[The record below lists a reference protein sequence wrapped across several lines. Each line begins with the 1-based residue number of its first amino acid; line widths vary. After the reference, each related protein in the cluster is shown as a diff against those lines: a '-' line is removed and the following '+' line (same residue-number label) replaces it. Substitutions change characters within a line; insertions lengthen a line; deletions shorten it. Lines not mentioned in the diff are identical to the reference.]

1 MELLAYF
8 LYILADW
15 NIWLLVPA
23 IGAAVVTFG
32 LMSAMFAGAAAA
44 RARYEHEPVA
54 LRRRIARIVLP
65 FGSLLLFLGAACW
78 VLLSVVSLIR
88 PHLLDGYLIT
98 SIGERAD
105 AQVLSQEATNNLHN
119 RQRVMRYHVV
129 YKTKDGRKVETHFD
143 SWDFNVYPS
152 ANTVRYPQVGDA
164 FRVAYLPSFPNTFLI
179 LTDEDS
185 EFTRKS
191 RCKDLLQELDF
202 QRRLVNFDPS
212 DPDSKKTYDAAR
224 AAAEKNGCDVSG
236 MGTEP
241 TTQDAMER

>member
-15 NIWLLVPA
+15 NICLLVPA
-23 IGAAVVTFG
+23 IFAAIATFG
-32 LMSAMFAGAAAA
+32 LTSAMFAGAAAA
-44 RARYEHEPVA
+44 RARHEQGPVS
-54 LRRRIARIVLP
+54 LGRRINRIVLP
-65 FGSLLLFLGAACW
+65 FGSLLIFLGVISLV
-78 VLLSVVSLIR
+78 VLSIVSLIR
-88 PHLLDGYLIT
+88 PHLLDGYLIS

-105 AQVLSQEATNNLHN
+105 AQVLSSEATNNLHN
-119 RQRVMRYHVV
+119 RQRVMRYHVI

-164 FRVAYLPSFPNTFLI
+164 FRVVYLPSFPSTFLI

-191 RCKDLLQELDF
+191 RCKDLLDELDF

-212 DPDSKKTYDAAR
+212 DPDSKKTYDAAK
-224 AAAEKNGCDVSG
+224 AAAEENGCDVSA

-241 TTQDAMER
+241 SMHDAMER